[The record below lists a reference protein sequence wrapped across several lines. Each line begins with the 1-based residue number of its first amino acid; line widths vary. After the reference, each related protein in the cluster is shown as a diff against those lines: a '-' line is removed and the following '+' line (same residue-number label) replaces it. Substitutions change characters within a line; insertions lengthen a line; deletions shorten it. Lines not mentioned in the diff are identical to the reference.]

1 MAAMDDGC
9 THCQPAGTPSDAP
22 STSPHTPLDSLPD
35 DPGPRARHHLT
46 IGGHRRPDAPL
57 CRICQTLDGLL
68 STLTRAW
75 HIRSACPTP
84 PAGPSG
90 PGCRL
95 CFAPGALPAPSQT
108 TAAAGLCAPCQLR
121 LTTAQAVAADW
132 RPPLTQTRLSQCRVW
147 VFNAHPGDGAQTRPN
162 PFTESSPSS
171 APPFTG
177 SLPPAWRLWLLAGQY
192 EALLNPAER
201 RAWGSARPPVGFK
214 LRRRRAGRWDI
225 MTCGAWARDQRQ
237 PMPDPDPLTVTCL
250 VCAKTWPSL
259 QSGIDHALDHDGEA
273 RQHPKP
279 RPPSASTSGVKAVVE
294 IESDGQSCGICGQV
308 FFKSSQL
315 QNHLRAHRGEKPFQC
330 DLCHKGFTRK
340 AYYLEHRARHD
351 GVKDK
356 ECHICQ
362 KKFYATS
369 FYRHMATV
377 HPESEKL
384 QHACSTCG
392 KHFPLKYK
400 LQIHEKTHIAYEQ
413 RAFACENCPEKRFS
427 TQSHLNSHI
436 NQVHGLKGLS
446 RPFPCPDCGQSFNAP
461 SGLQAHRWFIPQVLR
476 TPRLLDPM
484 FRVEVI

>member
-1 MAAMDDGC
+1 
-9 THCQPAGTPSDAP
+9 
-22 STSPHTPLDSLPD
+22 
-35 DPGPRARHHLT
+35 
-46 IGGHRRPDAPL
+46 
-57 CRICQTLDGLL
+57 
-68 STLTRAW
+68 
-75 HIRSACPTP
+75 
-84 PAGPSG
+84 
-90 PGCRL
+90 
-95 CFAPGALPAPSQT
+95 
-108 TAAAGLCAPCQLR
+108 
-121 LTTAQAVAADW
+121 
-132 RPPLTQTRLSQCRVW
+132 
-147 VFNAHPGDGAQTRPN
+147 
-162 PFTESSPSS
+162 
-171 APPFTG
+171 
-177 SLPPAWRLWLLAGQY
+177 
-192 EALLNPAER
+192 
-201 RAWGSARPPVGFK
+201 
-214 LRRRRAGRWDI
+214 
-225 MTCGAWARDQRQ
+225 
-237 PMPDPDPLTVTCL
+237 MPDPDPLTVTCL

-461 SGLQAHRWFIPQVLR
+461 SGLQAHRAKHHLNPEQIVHACSACPSSFPTLTSLKNHAQMVHPPSAPNPETFGSHVPGGSHIELLLPEVDPGLSHGSIMNSTASANESTVGVPGLLVVRGGGKGGALSSCDEQKPSSPLTREWAGDNWSTCSSEVVAVSVMDNRRKDISESADSPLDLSELLR
-476 TPRLLDPM
+476 STSVPKPSLSRPLS
-484 FRVEVI
+484 